1 MNEYDS
7 IQRLMHNDDKS
18 EKEHQKVIWVPSSY
32 RKERK
37 ESILSFFFPIFEL
50 SFHFLPPLI
59 LSKQLILLLNFLC
72 TSTLTIPFHFTLDT
86 LICKLYIIP
95 INEDKNLELYLEE
108 IGVFFL
114 VKRHQDYTEKKS
126 KSYNK
131 PKLIQSSLK
140 L

>member
-1 MNEYDS
+1 MIN
-7 IQRLMHNDDKS
+7 LKKNTKKS
-18 EKEHQKVIWVPSSY
+18 FGSLLPIGKKEKKASSP
-32 RKERK
+32 
-37 ESILSFFFPIFEL
+37 SFFQSLNCPFIF
-50 SFHFLPPLI
+50 SPPLI